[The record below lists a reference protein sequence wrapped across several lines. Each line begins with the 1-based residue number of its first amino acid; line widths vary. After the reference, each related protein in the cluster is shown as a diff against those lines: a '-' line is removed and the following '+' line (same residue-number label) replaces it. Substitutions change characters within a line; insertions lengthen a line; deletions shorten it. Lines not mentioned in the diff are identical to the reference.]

1 MRAARSTA
9 PAYLVVGINWK
20 STSSGHASTAILRAA
35 TSERPVLMWEG
46 RHHELGSPDGHMQRG
61 G

>member
-20 STSSGHASTAILRAA
+20 STASDYASTAIARPRQRSGRPDLGT
-35 TSERPVLMWEG
+35 TSPRIGVLSQQHAVGWV
-46 RHHELGSPDGHMQRG
+46 
-61 G
+61 

>member
-20 STSSGHASTAILRAA
+20 STASGYASTAILPAA
-35 TSERPVLMWEG
+35 TSERPAVMWEG
-46 RHHELGSPDGHMQRG
+46 RHHELGSLDGNHQRG